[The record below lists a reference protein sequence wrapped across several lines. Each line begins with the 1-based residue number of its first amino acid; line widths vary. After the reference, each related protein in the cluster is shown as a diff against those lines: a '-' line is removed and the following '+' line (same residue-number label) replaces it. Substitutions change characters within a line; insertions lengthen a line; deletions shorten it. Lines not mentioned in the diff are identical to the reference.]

1 MSQILAIA
9 LNTFR
14 ESIRN
19 RVFASLGFFAVA
31 LLVVVAALSR
41 ASLNEEV
48 RLMKDLGLFLVST
61 FAVVIAVFVGV
72 NLLYKEIERKTVYTV
87 MPKPIHRFQFL
98 VGKYLGLIATMA
110 ILVFGMGLALRIT
123 FLVFDGDFGLT
134 MVQALWLVYVE
145 VSVVVAVALL
155 FSSFST
161 PFLSGLLTFGIFVVG
176 RFHSTLAASNLLG
189 DSKDVGEVGKFVEAF
204 VGWIAVVTPKLSYY
218 NVTPQVVYDAH
229 LPWSYVGYATLHGA
243 WYIVAVLIIASILF
257 SIRDFV

>member
-1 MSQILAIA
+1 MTQIIAIA

-19 RVFASLGFFAVA
+19 RIFASLGFFAIA
-31 LLVVVAALSR
+31 LLGVVAAMSR

-98 VGKYLGLIATMA
+98 LGKYVGLAVTMA
-110 ILVFGMGLALRIT
+110 VLVATMGLALRGT
-123 FLVFDGDFGLT
+123 FLIFGGEFGVT
-134 MVQALWLVYVE
+134 MVQALWLTYIE
-145 VSVVVAVALL
+145 VLVVVAVAML

-161 PFLSGLLTFGIFVVG
+161 PFLSGLLTFGMFVVG
-176 RFHSTLAASNLLG
+176 RFHSKLVAPNLLG
-189 DSKDVGEVGKFVEAF
+189 DRKDVGEAGHFIEQ
-204 VGWIAVVTPKLSYY
+204 VVAWVATVSPKLSYY
-218 NVTPQVVYDAH
+218 NVTPQVVYDVS
-229 LPWSYVGYATLHGA
+229 LPWSYVGYATLQGV
-243 WYIVAVLIIASILF
+243 WYAAIVLIIASALF